1 MTRRRTRKFFYLALV
16 SGGATIVAGGA
27 LVAGSLAP
35 LPMVASLGE
44 HARTIGTVLLQ
55 IGIVVELVAVALH
68 ERLTERDI
76 RRQIGFL
83 GATTMMEVTVFPGGR
98 L

>member
-1 MTRRRTRKFFYLALV
+1 MFYVALV
-16 SGGATIVAGGA
+16 CGAVTIVAGGA
-27 LVAGSLAP
+27 LVAGSLTP
-35 LPMVASLGE
+35 FPIVAVLGE
-44 HARTIGTVLLQ
+44 HVRTVGAVLLQ
-55 IGIVVELVAVALH
+55 VGIVIELVAVALH
-68 ERLTERDI
+68 ERLTEREL